1 MSKVP
6 INTPIMDDEEVEAV
20 QKIVSEHYFTD
31 QSYEGGKYVREFE
44 TALESY
50 LNVKHVVAVS

>member
-1 MSKVP
+1 MDKEEEEAAQKV
-6 INTPIMDDEEVEAV
+6 I
-20 QKIVSEHYFTD
+20 SERYFTD

-50 LNVKHVVAVS
+50 LK